1 MYVCICWFDL
11 FLQGQPNS
19 LKGKRQV
26 LKSLKDRIWNKFR
39 VSVAE
44 VGKNNLWQRI
54 ELGISFVSNDKTLA
68 EKMFSDIQN
77 SIYAESDLEIVDQ
90 FYEIEKVK

>member
-1 MYVCICWFDL
+1 MYVCICWFDI

-19 LKGKRQV
+19 LKGKRHV

-44 VGKNNLWQRI
+44 VGKNNLWQRL
-54 ELGISFVSNDKTLA
+54 ELGISFVSNDKVLA
-68 EKMFSDIQN
+68 EKMYSDIQN
-77 SIYAESDLEIVDQ
+77 SIYSDSELEILDQ